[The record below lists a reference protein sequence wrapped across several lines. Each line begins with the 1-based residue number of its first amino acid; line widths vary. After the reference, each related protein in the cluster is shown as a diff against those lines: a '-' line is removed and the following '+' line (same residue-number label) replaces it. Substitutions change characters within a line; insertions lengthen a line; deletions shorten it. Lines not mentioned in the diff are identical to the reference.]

1 MSFLDKEFNNFDGNY
16 LKLLDY
22 ISEIDVR
29 ISKLENS
36 KSRENLQ
43 NELTNLLMKIYVISS
58 HKIIPERDYTEL
70 RFGFKVLGKRLLV
83 EENNLTFSDIC
94 AEIKESYNVKNNLIK
109 DYL

>member
-43 NELTNLLMKIYVISS
+43 NECSGQAKWEHYDPKKLNL
-58 HKIIPERDYTEL
+58 
-70 RFGFKVLGKRLLV
+70 
-83 EENNLTFSDIC
+83 
-94 AEIKESYNVKNNLIK
+94 A
-109 DYL
+109 